1 MFERLQKA
9 RQASGEEEGGS
20 DEEDRTAGNGSQGN
34 LSMVGRADT
43 YSPGKRVAF
52 LAPEMN
58 WTFKNS
64 SILEIAPHRRSLR
77 YKMAIAKNHLRAS

>member
-1 MFERLQKA
+1 
-9 RQASGEEEGGS
+9 
-20 DEEDRTAGNGSQGN
+20 
-34 LSMVGRADT
+34 MVGRADT

-77 YKMAIAKNHLRAS
+77 YKMAIAKNHLRAL

>member
-1 MFERLQKA
+1 VTRKIGRRETDRF
-9 RQASGEEEGGS
+9 SGC
-20 DEEDRTAGNGSQGN
+20 NLCWVPQGN
-34 LSMVGRADT
+34 LSMVGRADK

-77 YKMAIAKNHLRAS
+77 YKMAIAKNHLRAL